1 MLQKQ
6 EKAFI
11 QADRAIG
18 IEQCYKTRQ
27 DNKTKT
33 RWFILVAQERYKD
46 SNIEFK
52 IELRQGSCEKT
63 SRSSSQATT
72 LYVEETELVNDI
84 EISIFK

>member
-1 MLQKQ
+1 MKLQPISWKV
-6 EKAFI
+6 I
-11 QADRAIG
+11 QW
-18 IEQCYKTRQ
+18 YK
-27 DNKTKT
+27 DNKET

>member
-1 MLQKQ
+1 MALNHVLLLLLLNWL
-6 EKAFI
+6 
-11 QADRAIG
+11 
-18 IEQCYKTRQ
+18 Y
-27 DNKTKT
+27 NKDKT

>member
-1 MLQKQ
+1 MLQ
-6 EKAFI
+6 I
-11 QADRAIG
+11 H
-18 IEQCYKTRQ
+18 RQ
-27 DNKTKT
+27 DKT
-33 RWFILVAQERYKD
+33 RWFILFAQERYKD